1 MRHSMQPS
9 HKTPEPS
16 KNDMVIPVRM
26 LDSVR
31 QEPNPGWVS
40 VVLSTGA
47 RCLAGLLATDLFLGP
62 SERAAAIP
70 AGPVVMA
77 ATHASWL
84 DVPVAMVVSG
94 SLGHRCRLVAAAAV
108 AKKAGLLGRA
118 LGFVPLAESPIASLR
133 EIKQA
138 IRPGTAI
145 WIFPQAGFVPSHW
158 RIVDTI
164 GASAQ
169 RTLEV
174 LNAECAVVPVHI
186 GLSTLRGCRP
196 TITATLGEPIPAGQL
211 QDQSIAAVLADLE
224 REAAD
229 RLSGHGAEY
238 RSLLDSDRVLIGGFP
253 LKLSKIRR
261 RVRASAG
268 VDLRLRPRRHG
279 WEVSGRRGH
288 GALNADLIA
297 LAAAAMPAALDQH
310 FPRFATLE
318 P

>member
-1 MRHSMQPS
+1 MRHSTPPYPPS
-9 HKTPEPS
+9 KRDAILSMRTLDRAFPEPG
-16 KNDMVIPVRM
+16 
-26 LDSVR
+26 LGWASVA
-31 QEPNPGWVS
+31 
-40 VVLSTGA
+40 LSAGA
-47 RCLAGLLATDLFLGP
+47 RCLAGLLTTDLFLGP
-62 SERAAAIP
+62 SERAAAVP

-84 DVPVAMVVSG
+84 DVPVAMVVSR
-94 SLGHRCRLVAAAAV
+94 SLGHSCRLVAAAAV
-108 AKKAGLLGRA
+108 AKKAGLVGRV

-145 WIFPQAGFVPSHW
+145 WIFPQAGFVPAHW
-158 RIVDTI
+158 RIGDTV

-174 LNAECAVVPVHI
+174 LNAESAIVPVHI
-186 GLSTLRGCRP
+186 GLSILRGCRP
-196 TITATLGEPIPAGQL
+196 TITATLGEPILAGQL
-211 QDQSIAAVLADLE
+211 EGRSIASVLADLE
-224 REAAD
+224 REAAS

-238 RSLLDSDRVLIGGFP
+238 RSLLDPDRVLIGGFP

-268 VDLRLRPRRHG
+268 VDLRFRPRRHG
-279 WEVSGRRGH
+279 WEVSGRRAD
-288 GALNADLIA
+288 GASNADLIA